1 MSRQTVQSLI
11 DHLADLYRA
20 RIAPAGSGSLDVHT
34 QTLVAPDCLTR
45 APWSIHSEFWRELCL
60 GIGLPL
66 KVVTVRCQMIIRLLA
81 TWVPAL
87 LIALSGV
94 MKLSGNPKI
103 LEGMST
109 LGVGRYVPLLGVMEL
124 TFATLFVIPATF
136 KLGFVL
142 ASCYFAGAIATELS
156 HDALKVNPFIPI
168 VLLWIGAFIRDR
180 SVFF

>member
-1 MSRQTVQSLI
+1 
-11 DHLADLYRA
+11 
-20 RIAPAGSGSLDVHT
+20 
-34 QTLVAPDCLTR
+34 
-45 APWSIHSEFWRELCL
+45 
-60 GIGLPL
+60 
-66 KVVTVRCQMIIRLLA
+66 MIIDLMA

-94 MKLSGNPKI
+94 LKLSGHPTI
-103 LEGMST
+103 VETMSA
-109 LGVGRYVPLLGVMEL
+109 LGVGRYLRLLGVMEL
-124 TFATLFVIPATF
+124 AFAALFVIPATM

-180 SVFF
+180 SIFF